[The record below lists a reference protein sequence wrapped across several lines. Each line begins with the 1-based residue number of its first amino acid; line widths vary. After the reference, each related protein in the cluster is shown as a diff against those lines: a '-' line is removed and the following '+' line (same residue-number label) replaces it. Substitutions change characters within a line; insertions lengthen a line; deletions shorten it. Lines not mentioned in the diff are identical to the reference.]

1 MPKYSYKA
9 RIKAQLSDLGKTQKD
24 LAQAIGYS
32 PQYLSKILDG
42 DVHVPNTKEAIA
54 KILAKWKEEQNG
66 T

>member
-42 DVHVPNTKEAIA
+42 DIGVLSLNRHLFFRRNAV
-54 KILAKWKEEQNG
+54 
-66 T
+66 